1 MTGSWLSSTR
11 TRLWKKHH
19 GCARSL
25 FSSCGWQK
33 AFGGGGSVVLTS
45 KSTPGL
51 YPPLWSPSKLL
62 QYVPPGTSP
71 EDHPGIEANTQC
83 SPDLSPERVP
93 LGAKQGLW
101 SLVPGSLPG
110 ALQAS
115 RTENTVTRARGGTSG
130 DGGSPP
136 LSQQCLGCPASHAM
150 SAFLQNWVRKWIL
163 ATQKQV

>member
-1 MTGSWLSSTR
+1 MAVPEASF
-11 TRLWKKHH
+11 HPV
-19 GCARSL
+19 
-25 FSSCGWQK
+25 
-33 AFGGGGSVVLTS
+33 GGKRRFVGVGVWCSPPSPLQALL
-45 KSTPGL
+45 L

-136 LSQQCLGCPASHAM
+136 LSQHCLGCPAFQAA